1 MKKIIYFV
9 NRISSIPLLIISIFL
24 FMSFILYFLPNH
36 QAESDKFMNDVGTP
50 DLKFFPTPEYV
61 YEAAEAYG
69 VDGRGKYILSKFTI
83 DLAWPFVFTLLYLVF
98 INLSFGYVHG
108 SKWANL
114 SILAL
119 VTLVCDYIENI
130 IAAVVMAAY
139 PVKLGFFTWF
149 LTLTT
154 CLKWISM
161 YFSSVLFCYGL
172 LAVPICFILRRRKN
186 LDEQDS

>member
-1 MKKIIYFV
+1 MKKLGAFV

-69 VDGRGKYILSKFTI
+69 VEGRGKYILSKFTI

-98 INLSFGYVHG
+98 INLSLGYAHG
-108 SKWANL
+108 TRVANL
-114 SILAL
+114 SLFALATLSFDYLENILAA
-119 VTLVCDYIENI
+119 I
-130 IAAVVMAAY
+130 VMSVY
-139 PVKLGFFTWF
+139 PSTFDF
-149 LTLTT
+149 LTWVLSFTT
-154 CLKWISM
+154 CLKWTSM
-161 YFSSVLFCYGL
+161 SLVSFLFCYGL
-172 LAVPICFILRRRKN
+172 LAVPVCFIFRKTKN
-186 LDEQDS
+186 IDK